1 MEMMLTMNILAME
14 ANNSPND
21 GIVGSRGIPKQTN
34 DKYNVNQDGL
44 LNDCLM
50 IDRRTMFRLLGWCV
64 AYFTLP
70 RGNSSAKAL

>member
-1 MEMMLTMNILAME
+1 MMISLAREVFTNRLMINI
-14 ANNSPND
+14 
-21 GIVGSRGIPKQTN
+21 
-34 DKYNVNQDGL
+34 NVHQDGL